1 MVTNPELGRVVHA
14 IGWNSATADAVAA
27 GDVPAILAACALGR
41 EDVESLATV
50 IAAYA
55 DLHRDDD
62 AARLADHLTEQSRTA

>member
-1 MVTNPELGRVVHA
+1 MTNPELGRVVHA

-27 GDVPAILAACALGR
+27 GDVPAILAACSLGR

-55 DLHRDDD
+55 DLHHDDD
-62 AARLADHLTEQSRTA
+62 AARLADELIERSGTA

>member
-1 MVTNPELGRVVHA
+1 MTNPELGRVVHA
-14 IGWNSATADAVAA
+14 IGWNSATAGVVAA
-27 GDVPAILAACALGR
+27 GDVPAILAACAMGR

-62 AARLADHLTEQSRTA
+62 AAHLADELIERSGTS